1 LGALAKLRPLFWKY
15 RIRLLAGVLFVALS
29 NVFSIIP
36 ARYTRETINLLQN
49 KLSAER
55 PVEEVGLNAFRTDTF
70 SHDLLFFLALI
81 IGSTLLRGI
90 FMFFMR
96 QGIIVVSRHM
106 EYDLKNQIFGHYL
119 IQDTRFFKTQQ
130 TGDLMARISED
141 VSQVRMYMGPALMYS
156 VNLIVL
162 FIITL
167 SVMCSIHLALT
178 LIILI
183 PLPFLAIGIYRVS
196 QNIHKKSLEAQQA
209 VSDISSLSQSVFSG
223 IRIIR
228 SFHAG
233 MLFSGL
239 MNSMSARSMEAQ
251 MSIYRTESLFSP
263 LVGFL
268 IGLSNLLVIFA
279 GSYYHLKGEI
289 TLGSIAEFV
298 IYVNMLTWPV
308 TSIGWVSS
316 LVRKASASQSRINAF
331 LDSKPFI
338 KSGNKPVPEDGILSF
353 EQVSFRYPETGI
365 TALNGI
371 NLRILSGRLTGITG
385 RTGSGKSTLIALLLR
400 QYDPDEGCIR
410 YGGTDIREF
419 DLKEWRSR
427 LSIVFQ
433 DVFLFSDTLARN
445 ISRESPDEKQWE
457 EIFTTSGLSETVGEL
472 KEGRNTLVGERGLM
486 LSGGQKQRV
495 SIARA
500 IKKPGSILV
509 LDDCFSAIDPLTEK
523 RISGE
528 LSKLKFRQ
536 TLIISHRPATLMH
549 CDNIYF
555 LDEGK
560 VAGSGNHEDLMEK
573 LEAYRQLSSMRDE

>member
-1 LGALAKLRPLFWKY
+1 MGALAKLRPLFWKY
-15 RIRLLAGVLFVALS
+15 RLRLLAGVLFVALS

-49 KLSAER
+49 KLSAESQ
-55 PVEEVGLNAFRTDTF
+55 VEEVGLNTFRTDTF

-196 QNIHKKSLEAQQA
+196 QNIHKKSLEAQKA

-233 MLFSGL
+233 LLFSGL

-331 LDSKPFI
+331 LDSKPTI
-338 KSGNKPVPEDGILSF
+338 KSGNKPVPEAGILSF

-365 TALNGI
+365 KALNGI
-371 NLRILSGRLTGITG
+371 NIRILSGRLTGITG

-419 DLKEWRSR
+419 DLIEWRSR

>member
-1 LGALAKLRPLFWKY
+1 
-15 RIRLLAGVLFVALS
+15 
-29 NVFSIIP
+29 
-36 ARYTRETINLLQN
+36 
-49 KLSAER
+49 
-55 PVEEVGLNAFRTDTF
+55 
-70 SHDLLFFLALI
+70 
-81 IGSTLLRGI
+81 
-90 FMFFMR
+90 
-96 QGIIVVSRHM
+96 
-106 EYDLKNQIFGHYL
+106 
-119 IQDTRFFKTQQ
+119 
-130 TGDLMARISED
+130 
-141 VSQVRMYMGPALMYS
+141 
-156 VNLIVL
+156 
-162 FIITL
+162 
-167 SVMCSIHLALT
+167 
-178 LIILI
+178 
-183 PLPFLAIGIYRVS
+183 
-196 QNIHKKSLEAQQA
+196 
-209 VSDISSLSQSVFSG
+209 
-223 IRIIR
+223 
-228 SFHAG
+228 
-233 MLFSGL
+233 
-239 MNSMSARSMEAQ
+239 
-251 MSIYRTESLFSP
+251 
-263 LVGFL
+263 
-268 IGLSNLLVIFA
+268 
-279 GSYYHLKGEI
+279 
-289 TLGSIAEFV
+289 
-298 IYVNMLTWPV
+298 MLTWPV

-419 DLKEWRSR
+419 DLTEWRSR

-445 ISRESPDEKQWE
+445 ISRESQDEKQWE

>member
-1 LGALAKLRPLFWKY
+1 
-15 RIRLLAGVLFVALS
+15 
-29 NVFSIIP
+29 
-36 ARYTRETINLLQN
+36 
-49 KLSAER
+49 
-55 PVEEVGLNAFRTDTF
+55 VGLNAFRTDTF

-196 QNIHKKSLEAQQA
+196 QNIHKKSLEAQKA

-457 EIFTTSGLSETVGEL
+457 EIFTTSGLSETVEEL